1 MVDEIDNEADY
12 SQCLDT
18 AEVYLLT
25 YRQLGIEGIVALVL
39 QVKPWRENLKR
50 DAKLFDKVGLA
61 DVAKLLRGL
70 ARQAKPGP
78 IRWSTP
84 AFKKHQRR
92 LLAKTPTQRDVER
105 LREDGQRYLASWLNA
120 VLVHRRNCATPSS
133 H

>member
-1 MVDEIDNEADY
+1 MVDETHNEADY

-39 QVKPWRENLKR
+39 QIKPWRENLKR
-50 DAKLFDKVGLA
+50 DARMFDKVGLA
-61 DVAKLLRGL
+61 DVATLLREL

-78 IRWSTP
+78 IRWNTP

-92 LLAKTPTQRDVER
+92 LLAKNSTKRDVER
-105 LREDGQRYLASWLNA
+105 LREDGQRHLASWLNA
-120 VLVHRRNCATPSS
+120 VLVHRRNLAR
-133 H
+133 